1 MHLETFFADAWN
13 ALRQLTRDQNERF
26 RAIRNPLDAVDYLS
40 FGAISANRQRYGE
53 MLEDPSFHTVGNW
66 LTLGLFDTVKGALD
80 PEEPMSFQHVMDL
93 AGLLGV
99 VTSVYKAGSRVA
111 GMSDPEDVLRRT
123 QQGNQGARVADDAVD
138 LGRIAEEIEIIDGKV
153 GGKIPIDD
161 YISIRK
167 SSVKNPDKRM
177 ITLGKYT
184 DDASSYIAKAGTDSS
199 YFDLGDEW
207 RIIKERF
214 NLSDREMFDYFNTPV
229 LDDAIRNGKTIR
241 FSHNPLDFPDS
252 FLEQEW
258 EYIKSSFGYSDENL
272 IFQEGFWNVK

>member
-123 QQGNQGARVADDAVD
+123 QQGNQGARVADDAVEAADDAVD
-138 LGRIAEEIEIIDGKV
+138 LPEELGNIAQIGDDFGKIGRLVENPGIEIDWSNTTTHGLQRMAERGVTQEMANAWAKGGKALQQAGEKILYVTRQGAVVVDKVGKV
-153 GGKIPIDD
+153 L
-161 YISIRK
+161 
-167 SSVKNPDKRM
+167 
-177 ITLGKYT
+177 TAYT
-184 DDASSYIAKAGTDSS
+184 SGN
-199 YFDLGDEW
+199 F
-207 RIIKERF
+207 
-214 NLSDREMFDYFNTPV
+214 
-229 LDDAIRNGKTIR
+229 
-241 FSHNPLDFPDS
+241 
-252 FLEQEW
+252 
-258 EYIKSSFGYSDENL
+258 DENMEKIVQRL
-272 IFQEGFWNVK
+272 FGK